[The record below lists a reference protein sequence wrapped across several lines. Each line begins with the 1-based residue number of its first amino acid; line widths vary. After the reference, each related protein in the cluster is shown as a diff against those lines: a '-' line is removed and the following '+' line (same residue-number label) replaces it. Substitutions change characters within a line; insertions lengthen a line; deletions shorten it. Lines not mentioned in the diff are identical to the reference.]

1 MLRNNVRAA
10 VAWSASLLLI
20 VFSVY
25 SMQKQRPDA
34 ANTMILLLGMFQCVA
49 LLKWNGIAFKMVG
62 VELFLAIFLIWG
74 IFFPLAD
81 SERNIDV
88 SFEVSVGLFFLSVVV
103 LLVLSGLCLSV
114 NTIQGQ
120 IQKKGPG

>member
-1 MLRNNVRAA
+1 
-10 VAWSASLLLI
+10 
-20 VFSVY
+20 
-25 SMQKQRPDA
+25 
-34 ANTMILLLGMFQCVA
+34 MILLLGMFQCVA

-88 SFEVSVGLFFLSVVV
+88 SFEVSVGLFFLSVIV
-103 LLVLSGLCLSV
+103 LLMLSGLCLR
-114 NTIQGQ
+114 NNRE
-120 IQKKGPG
+120 QKQSGDQTTNKV